1 MSRKPEFYAA
11 VFGIIKD
18 ENGNILFQKRQNT
31 GFADG
36 FYQLPSGHIEGEET
50 YNEALIREMKEEL
63 GIDILEKNIKL
74 VHISHR
80 ITKNDR
86 VYFDIFF
93 EITLYNGEIT
103 NTEPEKCSELK
114 FLDYKNENLVI
125 NYNKL
130 ALENIEKG
138 TAFSEV
144 IY

>member
-11 VFGIIKD
+11 VFWIIKD
-18 ENGNILFQKRQNT
+18 ENWNILFQKRQNT
-31 GFADG
+31 WFADW
-36 FYQLPSGHIEGEET
+36 FYQLPSWHIEWEET

-63 GIDILEKNIKL
+63 WIDILEKNIKL

-93 EITLYNGEIT
+93 EITLYNWEIT

-130 ALENIEKG
+130 ALENIEKW